1 MLCPRCKQELTVTY
15 NTNFDNNETYC
26 YPDCLSC
33 GWTTAEVFDNKA
45 QIEEYLKIH
54 LLTY

>member
-1 MLCPRCKQELTVTY
+1 MLCPRCCEEELTVTY

-26 YPDCLSC
+26 YPECLSC

-45 QIEEYLKIH
+45 QIAEYLKIH
-54 LLTY
+54 F